1 MTNDEYV
8 MTRAGYNKLQRELN
22 NLQDKAE
29 GEMAQKMAAARED
42 GDLDEDG
49 AFYEIM
55 VEKNHLDERILRL
68 RAILAQAEV
77 VDEDPDPDVASPGDR
92 VVVRDLD
99 EKEELTLD
107 LLGGWEIAH
116 GRRGVSIKSPVGK
129 ALLGKRVGAKVEVK
143 TPDGLARFKILRFED
158 IPEEEV

>member
-49 AFYEIM
+49 AFYEIL

-99 EKEELTLD
+99 EKEELPLD

-129 ALLGKRVGAKVEVK
+129 ALLGKRVGDKVEVK
-143 TPDGLARFKILRFED
+143 TPDGIARFKILRFEE